1 MYFNE
6 IKLLF
11 FQKTVLNIAIEMQNS
26 EIVKLLLQS
35 NDIDPNKPKIKECVI
50 FI

>member
-11 FQKTVLNIAIEMQNS
+11 FQKTVLNMAIEMQNI

-35 NDIDPNKPKIKECVI
+35 NNIDTNKPKIKECVI